1 MATPVAVADLFKT
14 APLGLGIFV
23 AMDAVT
29 LESRH
34 LSAHIDRSAQDVYG
48 YASDPSHLPEWA
60 PGLGKSIELID
71 GRWIMK
77 SPMGRIVVT
86 FAPRNEFGVL
96 DHHVT
101 LASGETFYNPMRVT
115 TDGAGCEIVFSLRR
129 QAAMSDEDFERD
141 ANAVLSD
148 LVRLKRKME
157 RPEG

>member
-1 MATPVAVADLFKT
+1 VADAVADLFKT
-14 APLGLGIFV
+14 ALLRLGNLA
-23 AMDAVT
+23 AMDTAT
-29 LESRH
+29 SESRH
-34 LSAHIDRSAQDVYG
+34 LSTHIDRPAQDVYD
-48 YASDPSHLPEWA
+48 YASDASRLPEWA
-60 PGLGKSIELID
+60 PGLGSSIELID
-71 GRWIMK
+71 GQWIME

-101 LASGETFYNPMRVT
+101 LASGETFYNPIRVT
-115 TDGAGCEIVFSLRR
+115 TEGAGCEIVFSLRR

-157 RPEG
+157 RP

>member
-1 MATPVAVADLFKT
+1 MADLFKT
-14 APLGLGIFV
+14 APRERGNFAAKEMVNL
-23 AMDAVT
+23 D
-29 LESRH
+29 SRH
-34 LSAHIDRSAQDVYG
+34 LSTHIDRSAQDVYD

-60 PGLGKSIELID
+60 PGLGSSVELID
-71 GRWIMK
+71 GQWIME

-129 QAAMSDEDFERD
+129 QATMSDEDFERD
-141 ANAVLSD
+141 SNAVFSD
-148 LVRLKRKME
+148 LVRLKRHME
-157 RPEG
+157 RP

>member
-1 MATPVAVADLFKT
+1 MADVFKT
-14 APLGLGIFV
+14 ASRGPGSV
-23 AMDAVT
+23 APMEMVNLD
-29 LESRH
+29 SRH
-34 LSAHIDRSAQDVYG
+34 LSTHIDRSAQDVYD

-60 PGLGKSIELID
+60 PGLGSSVELVD
-71 GRWIMK
+71 GQWIME

-129 QAAMSDEDFERD
+129 QATMSDEDFERD

-148 LVRLKRKME
+148 LVRLKRNME
-157 RPEG
+157 

>member
-1 MATPVAVADLFKT
+1 VADAVADLFKT
-14 APLGLGIFV
+14 ALLRLGNLA
-23 AMDAVT
+23 AMDTAT
-29 LESRH
+29 SESRH
-34 LSAHIDRSAQDVYG
+34 LSTHIDRPAQDVYD
-48 YASDPSHLPEWA
+48 YASDASRLPEWA
-60 PGLGKSIELID
+60 PGLGSSIELID
-71 GRWIMK
+71 GQWIME

-101 LASGETFYNPMRVT
+101 LASGETFYNPIRVT

-148 LVRLKRKME
+148 LVRLKRKMQ
-157 RPEG
+157 RP